1 MQTPSQ
7 PKPASRN
14 PEPAA
19 KPPSEPTNV
28 VGTIAS
34 HGPTA
39 AANATYELP
48 EGDPVPKAATRP
60 AESAM
65 TLLTANAL
73 PSLIPSSA
81 AILERLEVL
90 DKERNLLRRLLKI
103 AEAQEGAGE

>member
-1 MQTPSQ
+1 MQATTNQAKSV
-7 PKPASRN
+7 SRN

-19 KPPSEPTNV
+19 KTTSEPANV
-28 VGTIAS
+28 VGSVTSLGAS
-34 HGPTA
+34 PA
-39 AANATYELP
+39 PDLP
-48 EGDPVPKAATRP
+48 EGDWTLKASPTRP
-60 AESAM
+60 AESAT